1 MSKHTL
7 PIAVNCKCIHL
18 QVVATIV
25 NHASSDSDI
34 DLMELGFF
42 ALTWLIGLELV
53 HTKVEVE
60 TGGSYEGIKI
70 CNRNFQLSYKWN
82 KIQNSQNVD
91 KV

>member
-1 MSKHTL
+1 MSLK
-7 PIAVNCKCIHL
+7 
-18 QVVATIV
+18 
-25 NHASSDSDI
+25 
-34 DLMELGFF
+34 
-42 ALTWLIGLELV
+42 ALRGLELV

-60 TGGSYEGIKI
+60 MGGSYERIKI